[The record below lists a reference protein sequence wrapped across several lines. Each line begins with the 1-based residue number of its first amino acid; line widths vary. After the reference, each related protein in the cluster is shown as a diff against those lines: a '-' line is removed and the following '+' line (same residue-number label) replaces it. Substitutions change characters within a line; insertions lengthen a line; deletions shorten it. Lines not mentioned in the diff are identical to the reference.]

1 MIRLIQ
7 NSSPAWTTLGVAWTN
22 WTDPWTNGVMMRLNE
37 NSSPAWTK
45 GAQLGLV
52 GQEAP
57 EGKTR
62 FGKPPRL
69 KQGLGYGL
77 SGT

>member
-1 MIRLIQ
+1 MI
-7 NSSPAWTTLGVAWTN
+7 
-22 WTDPWTNGVMMRLNE
+22 MRLNDI
-37 NSSPAWTK
+37 SSPAWTK

-52 GQEAP
+52 GPEAP

-62 FGKPPRL
+62 FGQTPRL